1 MRKWMKEAR
10 QNKGLTANQASGQL
24 GISEEYYSQIENGD
38 CQQRFDMTIVQKIAD
53 LFEMNVNQI
62 IVAELQ

>member
-1 MRKWMKEAR
+1 MRRWMKDAR
-10 QNKGLTANQASGQL
+10 QNKGLTANQTSGQL

-38 CQQRFDMTIVQKIAD
+38 CQQHLDLTMVRKIAD
-53 LFEMNVNQI
+53 LFEMNMNQI